1 MSLRIEHVIL
11 HHLRLGQDGALT
23 ADTRGEEL
31 LLREQVVHLVEQLH
45 QTYQQKSNKSYAVF
59 ATAQDE
65 VTGDFKALL
74 TSFIGKETGF
84 ISFSVAATQILLEKL
99 AKYDIP
105 EEGVV
110 IFCKYNSIG
119 VDYIMLGLLNRES
132 SITLTP
138 SLDIE
143 EVNHFDVNKMQLMAR
158 IDLTEYQ
165 LSPDS
170 NRYLSFI
177 KGRAGRKVAD
187 FFMEFLGA
195 EEGLDQTMQNRLLV
209 KALNAFCHEE
219 SLEPEIRLESK
230 ERVQTYCKEQLQAGE
245 DIEIKA
251 VAACLPDEKTD
262 DFYAFVESQY
272 GLAESFPPS
281 RAALKGL
288 TKYVGSGGGVNLS
301 FDAKLLGERIHY
313 DPKTDTLTLQGI
325 PPNLRDQLQQV
336 LE

>member
-11 HHLRLGQDGALT
+11 HHLRLGADGALT
-23 ADTRGEEL
+23 AETRGEEL

-59 ATAQDE
+59 ASIQQE
-65 VTGDFKALL
+65 GSSDFKTLL
-74 TSFIGKETGF
+74 TSFIEKDAGF
-84 ISFSVAATQILLEKL
+84 ISFSVAATNILLDKL

-110 IFCKYNSIG
+110 IFCKYNVVG
-119 VDYIMLGLLNRES
+119 VDYILLGLLGREL

-138 SLDIE
+138 TLDIE
-143 EVNHFDVNKMQLMAR
+143 EVNHFDVSKMQLMAR

-187 FFMEFLGA
+187 FFLEFLGA
-195 EEGLDQTMQNRLLV
+195 EEGLDQAMQNRLLV
-209 KALNAFCHEE
+209 KALHTFCQEE
-219 SLEPEIRLESK
+219 ALEPEASLESK
-230 ERVQTYCKEQLQAGE
+230 ARVQAYCKEQLQAGD
-245 DIEIKA
+245 DIEMKA
-251 VAACLPDEKTD
+251 VAACLPDEKAD
-262 DFYAFVESQY
+262 DFYAFVETEF
-272 GLAESFPPS
+272 GLADSFPPS
-281 RAALKGL
+281 RSALRSL

-313 DPKTDTLTLQGI
+313 DPTTDTLTLQGI
-325 PPNLRDQLQQV
+325 PPNLRDQLQQAMK
-336 LE
+336 